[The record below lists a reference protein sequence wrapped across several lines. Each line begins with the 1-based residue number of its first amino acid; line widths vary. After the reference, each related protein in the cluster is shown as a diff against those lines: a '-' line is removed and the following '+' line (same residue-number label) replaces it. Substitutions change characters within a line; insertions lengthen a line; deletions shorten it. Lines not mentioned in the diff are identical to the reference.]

1 MTYTKRAMKARL
13 AFLILALPLL
23 AFAQP
28 AIAQPAP
35 FLAAGSGTNLAL
47 TQVLLDA
54 WARPQGLQMELP
66 PSIGSQGAIRATL
79 EGKLDL
85 GLISRPLKDDERK
98 AGLVEVVYARVGI
111 VLAAHADVP
120 DTNLDA
126 PDLVDIYRGT
136 KNTWSNGK
144 TIYVLSREAGDSS
157 NLVLEARVP
166 GFSQALRESLAAGR
180 WAVYYTDQAEN
191 QALLDT
197 RGSLGITDTASMVTL
212 GPTVKA
218 LRFQGVAPSL
228 ENLERGRYPLVKEL
242 RFVYRPP
249 LRAAPRDFLL
259 FVASEQGRALMRSA
273 GASPPGP

>member
-1 MTYTKRAMKARL
+1 MTARL
-13 AFLILALPLL
+13 AFLLLALPLL
-23 AFAQP
+23 AIAQP

-35 FLAAGSGTNLAL
+35 FLVAGSGTNLAL

-54 WARPQGLQMELP
+54 WARPQGLQMVLP

-85 GLISRPLKDDERK
+85 GLISRPLRDDEKK
-98 AGLVEVVYARVGI
+98 AGLVEVVYARVGL

-120 DTNLDA
+120 DANLDA
-126 PDLVDIYRGT
+126 PDLVDIFRGT

-144 TIYVLSREAGDSS
+144 TIFVLSREAGDSS

-166 GFSQALRESLAAGR
+166 GFSQALGESLAAGR

-191 QALLDT
+191 QALVDT
-197 RGSLGITDTASMVTL
+197 KGAFGVTDTVSLTNL
-212 GPTVKA
+212 GPRVKA
-218 LRFQGVAPSL
+218 LRYHGVPPTV
-228 ENLERGRYPLVKEL
+228 ENIERGRYPLVKEL

-249 LRAAPRDFLL
+249 LGAAPRSFLL
-259 FVASEQGRALMRSA
+259 FVASDQGKALMRTA